1 MPFFVLPD
9 AGVSPVVEF
18 IQEAQGPLIINNY
31 FLDSRPALA
40 AIRDKVSGG
49 EPVYLILEPV
59 PYGIPAYLV
68 QREFS
73 EAKATG
79 AYVVDAPAKYATGS
93 VFDHAKYAVASNEAL
108 IGTANWDSSAF
119 RKNREF
125 LYTTSDPN
133 ILSALQT
140 IGVADL
146 KQVDPNLAGM
156 PSTLTVSP
164 GAAPEIAPV
173 LSQAGAVSVETEE
186 LQPGD
191 PLFSALATK
200 GSQARV
206 IIPAGFTDR
215 EMAAVQQLVSA
226 GVQVRVLPKDPIY
239 LHAKMIVGSAMGWI
253 GSQNFSST
261 SLDENREVGVILTTA
276 DDLSDMRQAF
286 AEDWNNASPSQ

>member
-9 AGVSPVVEF
+9 AGVTPVVEF

-31 FLDSRPALA
+31 FLDSRPVLA
-40 AIRDKVSGG
+40 AIRDKVAGG

-59 PYGIPAYLV
+59 PYGIPATLL

-79 AYVVDAPAKYATGS
+79 AYVVNAPAKYATGS

-108 IGTANWDSSAF
+108 IGTANWDASAF

-125 LYTTSDPN
+125 LYTTSDSA

-140 IGVADL
+140 IGIADL
-146 KQVDPNLAGM
+146 KQIDPDLSGM
-156 PSTLTVSP
+156 PSILTVSP

-173 LSQAGAVSVETEE
+173 LNQAGPVAVETEE

-191 PLFSALATK
+191 PLFSALAAK
-200 GSQARV
+200 GAQARV
-206 IIPAGFTDR
+206 IVPAGLSDR
-215 EMAAVQQLVSA
+215 ETAAEQQLVAA
-226 GVQVRVLPKDPIY
+226 GVQVRELPKDPIY
-239 LHAKMIVGSAMGWI
+239 LHAKMIVGHQMGWI
-253 GSQNFSST
+253 GSQNFSTT
-261 SLDENREVGVILTTA
+261 SLDDNREVGIILSSPG
-276 DDLSDMRQAF
+276 DLSAMSQAF
-286 AEDWNNASPSQ
+286 EEDWNDATSHF